1 MTDETLKVLAVVP
14 ARGGSKGIPR
24 KNVRLMAGKPLIAY
38 VLTALKQAETID
50 RVVVSTDDEE
60 IRAVALRYGAEV
72 IERPAELAGD
82 AVTLD
87 PVIAH
92 AVEQV
97 EAGGW
102 QPDVV
107 LTVQPTSPLLRPETI
122 DRAVRLLVESGAETV
137 ISVVNETHLAWGYDA
152 EGRAVPLYEK
162 RVNRQQLPQRL
173 KETGGVFASR
183 RAIVTPQ
190 GRIGRDVRLLELDP
204 LEGLD
209 IDGVADWWVA
219 EKALNRRRIVFRV
232 DGSREIGM
240 GHVYR
245 ALTLAGHLLDHELLF
260 VMREDHPAG
269 VELVRASHYPVRTF
283 QGDPVLA
290 LAEADPDIVIND
302 ILDTELDYVRA
313 LRDRGWFV
321 VNFEDLG
328 PGNHAAHLVVNAL
341 YNPRYPEPHMVWGPQ
356 YADLRDEF
364 YSAPFKIIT
373 PEVRRVLV
381 TFGGADPA
389 NLTEKAVR
397 ALASLPGEFEVQVIL
412 GLAYEPREAL
422 RERIAALGPRFEL
435 REHVRDM
442 SRRIHAADL
451 VITSAGRTAYE
462 VAAIGTPCVVLCQNA
477 RELRHLFALAENGF
491 INLGLGSDVSDDLLR
506 ETLRRVMDDFEG
518 RQLMNQ
524 RMLAADVRGG
534 TARVVRLILDTYR
547 AFESER
553 ERS

>member
-38 VLTALKQAETID
+38 VLTALRQAETVG

-72 IERPAELAGD
+72 IARPAALAGD

-97 EAGGW
+97 EAGGYL
-102 QPDVV
+102 PDVV

-152 EGRAVPLYEK
+152 EGRAVPLYER

-183 RAIVTPQ
+183 RDIVTPQ

-204 LEGLD
+204 IEGLD
-209 IDGVADWWVA
+209 IDRIADWWVA

-240 GHVYR
+240 GHVSR

-260 VMREDHPAG
+260 LMRADHPAG
-269 VELVRASHYPVRTF
+269 IELVRASHYPVRAF
-283 QGDPVLA
+283 AGDPIAA
-290 LAEADPDIVIND
+290 LAEANPDIVIND

-341 YNPRYPEPHMVWGPQ
+341 YNPRYPEPHMVWGAQ

-364 YSAPFKIIT
+364 YSAPVKTVT
-373 PEVRRVLV
+373 PDVRRVLV

-389 NLTEKAVR
+389 NLTAR
-397 ALASLPGEFEVQVIL
+397 TLDALASLPGDFEVQVIL
-412 GLAYEPREAL
+412 GLAYEPRPAL

-435 REHVRDM
+435 REQVRDM

-477 RELRHLFALAENGF
+477 REQRHLFALAENGF
-491 INLGLGSDVSDDLLR
+491 INLGLGSDVPDDLLR
-506 ETLRRVMDDFEG
+506 DTLRRVIDDFEG
-518 RQLMNQ
+518 RQLMSR
-524 RMLAADVRGG
+524 RMLAADVRSG
-534 TARVVRLILDTYR
+534 TARVVRLIMDTYR

>member
-1 MTDETLKVLAVVP
+1 MTDETLKVLAVVRR
-14 ARGGSKGIPR
+14 AAGRKGIPR

-38 VLTALKQAETID
+38 VLTALKQAEASS
-50 RVVVSTDDEE
+50 VVVSTDDED
-60 IRAVALRYGAEV
+60 RAVALRYGAEV

-97 EAGGW
+97 EADGYV
-102 QPDVV
+102 PDVV

-245 ALTLAGHLLDHELLF
+245 ALTLAGHLLDH
-260 VMREDHPAG
+260 G
-269 VELVRASHYPVRTF
+269 CCS
-283 QGDPVLA
+283 
-290 LAEADPDIVIND
+290 
-302 ILDTELDYVRA
+302 
-313 LRDRGWFV
+313 
-321 VNFEDLG
+321 
-328 PGNHAAHLVVNAL
+328 
-341 YNPRYPEPHMVWGPQ
+341 
-356 YADLRDEF
+356 
-364 YSAPFKIIT
+364 
-373 PEVRRVLV
+373 
-381 TFGGADPA
+381 
-389 NLTEKAVR
+389 
-397 ALASLPGEFEVQVIL
+397 
-412 GLAYEPREAL
+412 
-422 RERIAALGPRFEL
+422 
-435 REHVRDM
+435 
-442 SRRIHAADL
+442 
-451 VITSAGRTAYE
+451 
-462 VAAIGTPCVVLCQNA
+462 
-477 RELRHLFALAENGF
+477 
-491 INLGLGSDVSDDLLR
+491 
-506 ETLRRVMDDFEG
+506 
-518 RQLMNQ
+518 
-524 RMLAADVRGG
+524 
-534 TARVVRLILDTYR
+534 
-547 AFESER
+547 
-553 ERS
+553 

>member
-1 MTDETLKVLAVVP
+1 VIDETLKVLAVVP

-38 VLTALKQAETID
+38 VLTALRQAETVG

-60 IRAVALRYGAEV
+60 IRAVALRYGAQV
-72 IERPAELAGD
+72 IARPAELAGD

-87 PVIAH
+87 PVVAH

-102 QPDVV
+102 RPDVV

-137 ISVVNETHLAWGYDA
+137 ISVVNDAHLAWTMDDS
-152 EGRAVPLYEK
+152 GRAVPLYER
-162 RVNRQQLPQRL
+162 RVNRQQLPPRL

-183 RAIVTPQ
+183 RDVVTPT

-204 LEGLD
+204 IEGLD
-209 IDGVADWWVA
+209 IDGIADWWVA

-232 DGSREIGM
+232 DGSRELGM

-260 VMREDHPAG
+260 VMRADLPMG
-269 VELVRASHYPVRTF
+269 VELVRASHYPVQTF
-283 QGDPVLA
+283 TGDPIAA
-290 LAEADPDIVIND
+290 LAQARPHIVIND
-302 ILDTELDYVRA
+302 ILDTDLDYVRA

-328 PGNHAAHLVVNAL
+328 PGNHAANLVVNAL
-341 YNPRYPEPHMVWGPQ
+341 YNPRYPEPHMFWGPR
-356 YADLRDEF
+356 YVDLRDEF
-364 YSAPFKIIT
+364 YSAPVKT
-373 PEVRRVLV
+373 VEPDVRRVLV

-389 NLTEKAVR
+389 NLTEKTLRV
-397 ALASLPGEFEVQVIL
+397 LASLPGDFEVQVIL
-412 GLAYEPREAL
+412 GLAYGPREAL
-422 RERIAALGPRFEL
+422 REQVARLGPRFEV
-435 REHVRDM
+435 REQVRDM

-451 VITSAGRTAYE
+451 VITSAGRTVYE

-491 INLGLGSDVSDDLLR
+491 VNLGLGTEVSDEALRDTLLR
-506 ETLRRVMDDFEG
+506 VMEDYPG
-518 RQLMNQ
+518 RQLMNR
-524 RMLAADVRGG
+524 RMLAADVRSG
-534 TARVVRLILDTYR
+534 TARVVRLILDSYQ

>member
-1 MTDETLKVLAVVP
+1 MKDETLKVLAVVP

-38 VLTALKQAETID
+38 VLTALRQAETVG

-72 IERPAELAGD
+72 IARPAALAGD

-97 EAGGW
+97 EAGGYL
-102 QPDVV
+102 PDVV

-152 EGRAVPLYEK
+152 EGRAVPLYER

-183 RAIVTPQ
+183 RDIVTPQ

-204 LEGLD
+204 IEGLD
-209 IDGVADWWVA
+209 IDRIADWWVA

-240 GHVYR
+240 GHVSR

-260 VMREDHPAG
+260 LMRADHPAG
-269 VELVRASHYPVRTF
+269 VELVRASHYPVRAF
-283 QGDPVLA
+283 AGDPIAA
-290 LAEADPDIVIND
+290 LAEANPDIVIND

-341 YNPRYPEPHMVWGPQ
+341 YNPRYPEPHMVWGAQ

-364 YSAPFKIIT
+364 YSAPVKTVT
-373 PEVRRVLV
+373 PDVRRVLV

-389 NLTEKAVR
+389 NLTAR
-397 ALASLPGEFEVQVIL
+397 TLDALASLPGDFEVQVIL
-412 GLAYEPREAL
+412 GLAYEPRPAL

-435 REHVRDM
+435 REQVRDM

-477 RELRHLFALAENGF
+477 REQRHLFALAENGF
-491 INLGLGSDVSDDLLR
+491 INLGLGSDVPDDLLR
-506 ETLRRVMDDFEG
+506 DTLRRVIDDFEG
-518 RQLMNQ
+518 RQLMSR
-524 RMLAADVRGG
+524 RMLAADVRSG
-534 TARVVRLILDTYR
+534 TARVVRLIMDTYR

>member
-1 MTDETLKVLAVVP
+1 MTETDLKVLAVVP

-38 VLTALKQAETID
+38 VLIALQQAETVG

-60 IRAVALRYGAEV
+60 IRAVALRYDAEV
-72 IERPAELAGD
+72 IARPAALAGD
-82 AVTLD
+82 AITLD

-97 EAGGW
+97 EADGYV
-102 QPDVV
+102 PDVV

-137 ISVVNETHLAWGYDA
+137 ISVVNETHLAWGYDD

-183 RAIVTPQ
+183 REIVTPQ
-190 GRIGRDVRLLELDP
+190 GRIGHDVRLLELDP
-204 LEGLD
+204 IEGLD
-209 IDGVADWWVA
+209 IDSVADWWVA

-260 VMREDHPAG
+260 LMREDHPAG
-269 VELVRASHYPVRTF
+269 VDLVRASHYPVQTF
-283 QGDPVLA
+283 ERDPVTA
-290 LAEADPDIVIND
+290 LAGARPDIVIND

-313 LRDRGWFV
+313 LRDHGWFV

-341 YNPRYPEPHMVWGPQ
+341 YNPRYPEPHMVWGVQ

-364 YSAPFKIIT
+364 YSAPFKIVK
-373 PEVRRVLV
+373 PDVRRVLV
-381 TFGGADPA
+381 TFGGADPG
-389 NLTEKAVR
+389 NLTAKALD
-397 ALASLPGEFEVQVIL
+397 ALASLPGTFEVQVIL
-412 GLAYEPREAL
+412 GLAYGPREAL
-422 RERIAALGPRFEL
+422 RQRIAALGPRFEL
-435 REHVRDM
+435 REQVRDM
-442 SRRIHAADL
+442 SRRIHAADV

-477 RELRHLFALAENGF
+477 REQRHLFALAENGF
-491 INLGLGSDVSDDLLR
+491 INLGLGSDVPAELLR
-506 ETLRRVMDDFEG
+506 ETLRRVIDDFEG
-518 RQLMNQ
+518 RQLMSQ

-534 TARVVRLILDTYR
+534 TARVVRLILDAYR

-553 ERS
+553 ERQ